1 MKHFTWILLIACTF
15 LSCRQEETEQPVNAY
30 IESVTLNGKALSAST
45 VYDMPNDSVVLS
57 IRFSSAIQL
66 NQWNPDKLSLSS
78 FTDPAIRLLK
88 SPDKQTL
95 RLSLNTQLQDF
106 TKYRLSLYSGKNLGL
121 NLINSYD
128 WLFVTALDSTPK
140 FPAISDDSLLTLV
153 QRRTFDYFWSYAHPM
168 SGLARERLGSGET
181 VTTGGSGFGLMA
193 ILTGI
198 ERGFITRSEG
208 FTRLDTI
215 VNFLSRSSTDTFHD
229 KPVLLTHKEFDL
241 LVYFISNKNKVLS
254 QLSIVEHLW
263 MDEIELVD
271 SYAFLYT
278 HIRNLRKKMQDAG
291 CPNYLKS
298 IYGIGYKWEDQ

>member
-1 MKHFTWILLIACTF
+1 MKHFTWILLITCTF
-15 LSCRQEETEQPVNAY
+15 LACRQEETEQPVNAY

-57 IRFSSAIQL
+57 ICFSSAIQL

-78 FTDPAIRLLK
+78 FTDPTIRLLE

-140 FPAISDDSLLTLV
+140 FPVISDDSLLTLV
-153 QRRTFDYFWSYAHPM
+153 QRRTFDYFWTYGHPV

-198 ERGFITRSEG
+198 ERGFITRAEG

-215 VNFLSRSSTDTFHD
+215 VSFLSRSSTDTFHGAFPHWMNGTTGKAIAFSTKD
-229 KPVLLTHKEFDL
+229 DGADL
-241 LVYFISNKNKVLS
+241 
-254 QLSIVEHLW
+254 
-263 MDEIELVD
+263 IET
-271 SYAFLYT
+271 AFL
-278 HIRNLRKKMQDAG
+278 
-291 CPNYLKS
+291 
-298 IYGIGYKWEDQ
+298 